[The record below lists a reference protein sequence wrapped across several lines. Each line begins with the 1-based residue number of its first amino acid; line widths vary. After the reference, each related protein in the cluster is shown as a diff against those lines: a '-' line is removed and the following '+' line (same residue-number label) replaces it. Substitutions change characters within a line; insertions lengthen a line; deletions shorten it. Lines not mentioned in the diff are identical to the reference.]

1 MGLNVD
7 ESYPIGGTQPVDR
20 IHLTAGET
28 EIRLSHPETG
38 DEFKVVVNGAEL
50 RCDRIDDAH

>member
-7 ESYPIGGTQPVDR
+7 ESYPIGGTQPPESVH
-20 IHLTAGET
+20 ITAGET

-38 DEFKVVVNGAEL
+38 DEFEVVVDGAEL
-50 RCDRIDDAH
+50 RCERIDD